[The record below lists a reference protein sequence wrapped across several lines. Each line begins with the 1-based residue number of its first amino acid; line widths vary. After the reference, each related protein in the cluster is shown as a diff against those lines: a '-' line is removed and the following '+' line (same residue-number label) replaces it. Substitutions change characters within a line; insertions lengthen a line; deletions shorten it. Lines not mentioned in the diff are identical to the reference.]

1 MSQLHQLD
9 AIERLVDIFDTV
21 GIVYAIEGS
30 IASSF
35 HGAMRYTQD
44 ADMAVRSFL
53 PLADQFFNL
62 AKNEFYVSEQAMR
75 DALNSAGSFNVIHFE
90 TAFKIDVFVLGPGE
104 FEQHVLERREKVRL
118 NDVSRRDVCVV
129 SPEDIILLKL
139 RWFLAP
145 RPRSRGRA
153 RSSPRGARC
162 TVPSSPTADVGFW
175 LFGSFCATT
184 RFRGASEPSRFAGRP
199 AGFVVRLN

>member
-21 GIVYAIEGS
+21 GIVYAIGGS

-139 RWFLAP
+139 RWFLATE
-145 RPRSRGRA
+145 
-153 RSSPRGARC
+153 C
-162 TVPSSPTADVGFW
+162 TSQQQWADILGPSSPTADVGFW

-184 RFRGASEPSRFAGRP
+184 RFRGASEPSRFAGGP